1 MNRAFTAFGKSAP
14 PQRNQP
20 AVMATTFGAGN
31 GERTMQRDLALG
43 YAGKS
48 KGGRRTRRY
57 TRPVPRSEPDR
68 RAASPRATQVPSPA
82 TPLPMMR
89 APETIDKQPDIDS
102 PSSTTNVSVLVT
114 PARDVEYLKLYDH
127 LGDTTSVGSASGR
140 LRLFYPMFR
149 SADGRVFMEH
159 RIVNPR
165 TGELTSKYALIQ
177 EATGDPLVEDFEL
190 C

>member
-1 MNRAFTAFGKSAP
+1 
-14 PQRNQP
+14 
-20 AVMATTFGAGN
+20 
-31 GERTMQRDLALG
+31 MQRDLALG

-57 TRPVPRSEPDR
+57 TRPVPTSEPEQR
-68 RAASPRATQVPSPA
+68 IASTRATQVPPTDA
-82 TPLPMMR
+82 PLPTMR
-89 APETIDKQPDIDS
+89 APEPNDKQPDMNS
-102 PSSTTNVSVLVT
+102 QLSTTNVSVLVT
-114 PARDVEYLKLYDH
+114 PARDVEYLELYDH
-127 LGDTTSVGSASGR
+127 LGDTKSVGSASGR
-140 LRLFYPMFR
+140 LRLFYPMVR

-177 EATGDPLVEDFEL
+177 EATGDPLVGDFQL